1 MAKLTQRDIVE
12 TIMGL
17 KTVAEELHRASQ
29 GTPLEGM
36 APQGTVL
43 AKAAALLAIS
53 QYLETVVE
61 ELKNLIPDKVLP
73 TLPE

>member
-36 APQGTVL
+36 VPQGAVL
-43 AKAAALLAIS
+43 TKAAALLEIS